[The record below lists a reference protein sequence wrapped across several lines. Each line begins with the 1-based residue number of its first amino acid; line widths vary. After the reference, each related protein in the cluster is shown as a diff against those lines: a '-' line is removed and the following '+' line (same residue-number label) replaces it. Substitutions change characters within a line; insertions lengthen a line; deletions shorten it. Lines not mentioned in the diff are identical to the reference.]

1 MRAVTVTRP
10 GNAGV
15 LETADRERPTAGP
28 GQVLVRVGAAG
39 VNYMDIYQ
47 RAGTAPL
54 PTPFVAGVEG
64 AGEVVAVRQGVT
76 DPAKGPRVAWL
87 SRGQGSYA
95 EYVAVDAAKAVPVL
109 QVVQEAGRVYVADAQ
124 FLLDRG
130 CGSGLPR
137 YDQLSG
143 PGEQT
148 TGREHQAP
156 DRARRAPLTAWNILR
171 TWDYAF
177 SSDFFFGCRETVVSL
192 LRCPYT
198 VERGTPNRSAI
209 CWTVLTRAS

>member
-64 AGEVVAVRQGVT
+64 AGEVVAVGQGVT
-76 DPAKGPRVAWL
+76 DPAKG
-87 SRGQGSYA
+87 
-95 EYVAVDAAKAVPVL
+95 D
-109 QVVQEAGRVYVADAQ
+109 
-124 FLLDRG
+124 LLDRLDPG
-130 CGSGLPR
+130 VVELLGQRRLALAQARPAASDPAAGPR
-137 YDQLSG
+137 
-143 PGEQT
+143 
-148 TGREHQAP
+148 
-156 DRARRAPLTAWNILR
+156 
-171 TWDYAF
+171 
-177 SSDFFFGCRETVVSL
+177 
-192 LRCPYT
+192 
-198 VERGTPNRSAI
+198 
-209 CWTVLTRAS
+209 

>member
-64 AGEVVAVRQGVT
+64 AGEVVAVGQGVT
-76 DPAKGPRVAWL
+76 DPAKGRRVAWL
-87 SRGQGSYA
+87 SGGQGSYA
-95 EYVAVDAAKAVPVL
+95 EYVAVDAAKAVPVPDSIPAELAAAVLL
-109 QVVQEAGRVYVADAQ
+109 QGVTAQYLATDAYRVRD
-124 FLLDRG
+124 G
-130 CGSGLPR
+130 GSGRRRPAANL
-137 YDQLSG
+137 
-143 PGEQT
+143 
-148 TGREHQAP
+148 GRP
-156 DRARRAPLTAWNILR
+156 PARRAGNPHRLH
-171 TWDYAF
+171 
-177 SSDFFFGCRETVVSL
+177 
-192 LRCPYT
+192 P
-198 VERGTPNRSAI
+198 
-209 CWTVLTRAS
+209 

>member
-64 AGEVVAVRQGVT
+64 AGEVVAVGQGVT
-76 DPAKGPRVAWL
+76 DPAKGRHVAWL

-109 QVVQEAGRVYVADAQ
+109 QVVQEAGRVYVGDAHFLWIAVADPDCLVMTSSAARVSKPQ
-124 FLLDRG
+124 VESTR
-130 CGSGLPR
+130 P
-137 YDQLSG
+137 
-143 PGEQT
+143 P
-148 TGREHQAP
+148 TGRGEHPSRPGTSSVPGTTPSPATSSS
-156 DRARRAPLTAWNILR
+156 AAGRR
-171 TWDYAF
+171 
-177 SSDFFFGCRETVVSL
+177 SSPC
-192 LRCPYT
+192 
-198 VERGTPNRSAI
+198 
-209 CWTVLTRAS
+209 